1 MWFSDLANKYAL
13 CGVPNSKSYLSS
25 SRPAAPPPTKP
36 TSLVKNDKVIVTE
49 WSFEVGDSTGQHKH
63 QYNYVVV
70 PMLDG
75 ELKIID
81 KENKETI
88 SKLSKGVAY
97 YRDKGVEHNVFN
109 NNNFPYS
116 FIEVEMVD

>member
-1 MWFSDLANKYAL
+1 MA
-13 CGVPNSKSYLSS
+13 NSKV
-25 SRPAAPPPTKP
+25 
-36 TSLVKNDKVIVTE
+36 LVKNDKVIVTE

-97 YRDKGVEHNVFN
+97 YRAVSYTHLRAHET
-109 NNNFPYS
+109 
-116 FIEVEMVD
+116 

>member
-1 MWFSDLANKYAL
+1 MTKANVL
-13 CGVPNSKSYLSS
+13 ID
-25 SRPAAPPPTKP
+25 
-36 TSLVKNDKVIVTE
+36 NDKVKVTE
-49 WSFEVGDSTGQHKH
+49 WFFEIGDSTGHHINK
-63 QYNYVVV
+63 YNYIVV

-75 ELKIID
+75 ELKILD
-81 KENKETI
+81 KNNKETI

-116 FIEVEMVD
+116 FIEVELIK

>member
-1 MWFSDLANKYAL
+1 MFPVEISNDMAKANVMIDNQKT
-13 CGVPNSKSYLSS
+13 
-25 SRPAAPPPTKP
+25 R
-36 TSLVKNDKVIVTE
+36 VTE
-49 WSFEVGDSTGQHKH
+49 WTFEIGDETGQHIH
-63 QYNYVVV
+63 EFDYVVV

-81 KENKETI
+81 KDNKETI
-88 SKLSKGVAY
+88 SKLTKGVAY

-109 NNNFPYS
+109 NNDFPYS